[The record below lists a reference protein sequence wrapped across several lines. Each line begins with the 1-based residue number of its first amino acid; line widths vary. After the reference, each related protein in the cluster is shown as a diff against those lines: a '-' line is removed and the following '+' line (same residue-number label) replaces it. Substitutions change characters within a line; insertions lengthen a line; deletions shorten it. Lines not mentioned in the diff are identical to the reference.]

1 MDILVRIII
10 MIGCSIFIPYI
21 GNLLYSRLSEINF
34 KELTKQEKI
43 DMIPTRFLLL
53 FYSNASNI
61 LSIFFN
67 IKKLK
72 MRANLQLS
80 FFHLYIYLV

>member
-34 KELTKQEKI
+34 KGLNIQEKI
-43 DMIPTRFLLL
+43 NLIPQALL
-53 FYSNASNI
+53 Y
-61 LSIFFN
+61 IFFL
-67 IKKLK
+67 IG
-72 MRANLQLS
+72 LS
-80 FFHLYIYLV
+80 

>member
-43 DMIPTRFLLL
+43 DMIPTRFIIRL
-53 FYSNASNI
+53 FS
-61 LSIFFN
+61 
-67 IKKLK
+67 
-72 MRANLQLS
+72 
-80 FFHLYIYLV
+80 